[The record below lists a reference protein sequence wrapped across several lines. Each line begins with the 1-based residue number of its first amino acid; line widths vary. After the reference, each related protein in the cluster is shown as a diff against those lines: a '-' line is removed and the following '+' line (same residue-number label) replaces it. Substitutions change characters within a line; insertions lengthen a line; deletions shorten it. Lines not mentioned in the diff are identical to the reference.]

1 MNEVN
6 RDVKIERFVDA
17 TPIVE
22 DLPLTHN
29 EVGIRPNHFDDYP
42 GQNRAKE
49 NLKVY
54 VQAAKARKSALDHV
68 LLHGPPGLGK
78 TTLAKIIA
86 TELNV
91 PFYQTSGPSIDRAG
105 DLAGILAGLER
116 NSVLFI
122 DEIHRLSTA
131 VEEVL
136 YSAMEDYCMDIVVGQ
151 GPAARTVRMPLQP
164 FTLIGATTRLSL
176 LSSPLISRFGIQERM
191 EFYDDHSLAKILQ
204 RSAGIQEFRL
214 SEEGA
219 VALAKRSRG
228 TPRTANRLL
237 RRVWDFTEVN
247 GELEICPKR
256 VSQALGAMEID
267 SLGLEPLDRLVL
279 RTIKDRYDGGPVG
292 IDTLAHTIGEDK
304 TTLEDVYEPFLVYR
318 GLIIRGP
325 RGREITHEGIAH
337 IQTSE

>member
-68 LLHGPPGLGK
+68 LLQGPPGLGK

-136 YSAMEDYCMDIVVGQ
+136 YSAM
-151 GPAARTVRMPLQP
+151 
-164 FTLIGATTRLSL
+164 
-176 LSSPLISRFGIQERM
+176 
-191 EFYDDHSLAKILQ
+191 
-204 RSAGIQEFRL
+204 
-214 SEEGA
+214 
-219 VALAKRSRG
+219 
-228 TPRTANRLL
+228 
-237 RRVWDFTEVN
+237 
-247 GELEICPKR
+247 
-256 VSQALGAMEID
+256 
-267 SLGLEPLDRLVL
+267 
-279 RTIKDRYDGGPVG
+279 
-292 IDTLAHTIGEDK
+292 
-304 TTLEDVYEPFLVYR
+304 
-318 GLIIRGP
+318 
-325 RGREITHEGIAH
+325 
-337 IQTSE
+337 

>member
-1 MNEVN
+1 MEETNK
-6 RDVKIERFVDA
+6 DIKIERFVDSK
-17 TPIVE
+17 PIREDIVE
-22 DLPLTHN
+22 IPA
-29 EVGIRPNHFDDYP
+29 EPGIRPNTFTDYP
-42 GQNRAKE
+42 GQKRAKD

-54 VQAAKARKSALDHV
+54 VQAACKRQSALDHV

-86 TELNV
+86 NELGV
-91 PFYQTSGPSIDRAG
+91 PYYQTSGPSIDRAG
-105 DLAGILAGLER
+105 DLAGILAGLEK
-116 NSVLFI
+116 NAVLFI

-151 GPAARTVRMPLQP
+151 GPAARSVRMPLQP

-191 EFYDDHSLAKILQ
+191 EFYDDQALATILQ
-204 RSAGIQEFRL
+204 RSARIQSFKL
-214 SEEGA
+214 SDKGA
-219 VALAKRSRG
+219 AALAGRSRG

-247 GELEICPKR
+247 GELEICPSR

-267 SLGLEPLDRLVL
+267 NLGLEPLDRLIL
-279 RTIKDRYDGGPVG
+279 RTIRDRYAGGPVG

-318 GLIIRGP
+318 GLMIRGP
-325 RGREITHEGIAH
+325 RGREITTEGVLH
-337 IQTSE
+337 IEQN